1 MFLRNMVLHGHA
13 HTYIGLPYDFT
24 THTRTTAQ
32 PLLLYLQSLPCSLSL
47 KKKIFSYSWWPPL
60 RGCVLL
66 IPHLHLVLNNGHT
79 VQLLTSLYS
88 CSSILLYRLN
98 TFSSTF
104 NRSRMPTLLFT
115 FSLLNTYHYE
125 VRLLNNDTS
134 FLKRSSLM
142 TLLYQHFL
150 LFILCIFLNS
160 TFLTNTMH

>member
-1 MFLRNMVLHGHA
+1 MHILTLVYPMILLPTRVLLHNHCYS
-13 HTYIGLPYDFT
+13 TCRVYPVL
-24 THTRTTAQ
+24 
-32 PLLLYLQSLPCSLSL
+32 SLS